1 MTGFHQLK
9 QQIPKT
15 GQNHMNNNETIVQET
30 SHKGIELCNCPQ
42 CKGNAGTARVCFNSR
57 RLASRAAENALVKT
71 VGLFLLLA
79 CFFLQG
85 QATADVTLPVVSPA
99 EPGQNDKVSVGYLT
113 VFSSTEEAQW
123 GEGPYYYVHTGY
135 RIYDSTGKAV
145 KWITNHDSSTD
156 EAPEKVEL
164 APGKYTIWAQSD
176 KDGYV
181 KVPVVIKLA
190 RTTSVHLE
198 NGNA

>member
-1 MTGFHQLK
+1 MTDFHQLE
-9 QQIPKT
+9 QQPQKKEQI
-15 GQNHMNNNETIVQET
+15 HMNNNDTIVQET
-30 SHKGIELCNCPQ
+30 SRKDIDRCNCPT
-42 CKGNAGTARVCFNSR
+42 CNGRAGTARVCFNSR
-57 RLASRAAENALVKT
+57 KLASRTAGNALVKT

-79 CFFLQG
+79 CFFLPG
-85 QATADVTLPVVSPA
+85 QAMAAVTLPKVRPTD
-99 EPGQNDKVSVGYLT
+99 PGQNDRVSVGYLT

-123 GEGPYYYVHTGY
+123 GDGPYYYVHTGY

-145 KWITNHDSSTD
+145 KWIANHDTSTD

-164 APGKYTIWAQSD
+164 APGRYTIWAQSD

-181 KVPVVIKLA
+181 KVPVIIRLA
-190 RTTSVHLE
+190 RTTAVHLE

>member
-1 MTGFHQLK
+1 
-9 QQIPKT
+9 
-15 GQNHMNNNETIVQET
+15 MNNNDLIANNADRDA
-30 SHKGIELCNCPQ
+30 INRCNCSK
-42 CKGNAGTARVCFNSR
+42 CKGCAGTARVCFNSR
-57 RLASRAAENALVKT
+57 KLASRTAGNALAKT
-71 VGLFLLLA
+71 VGLLLLLA

-85 QATADVTLPVVSPA
+85 QARAGVTLPEMGPTD
-99 EPGQNDKVSVGYLT
+99 PGQNDRVSVGYLT

-123 GEGPYYYVHTGY
+123 GDGPYYYVHTGY

-145 KWITNHDSSTD
+145 KWIANHDTSTD

-164 APGKYTIWAQSD
+164 APGRYTIWAQLD

-190 RTTSVHLE
+190 RTTAVHLE
-198 NGNA
+198 T